1 MAVEVRVVNTE
12 DFIAEHGGPPK
23 LPGNAKVKVKETA

>member
-1 MAVEVRVVNTE
+1 VPDSVARQNTE
-12 DFIAEHGGPPK
+12 DFIAEYGGAPK